1 MKKDNNL
8 YTLKE
13 WYDDKETSAIDL
25 TEKQFYE
32 LLDLLDFELKSQEL
46 ENGIIIYFLKD
57 LQGGNL
63 GNIEQDIFYCE
74 YDRKSKYGVYQGGNL
89 GNIEQDIFYCEY
101 DRKSKYGVYEQ
112 LENKENWLKIK
123 DSIIDRLEIYLY
135 DYFVRDKLY
144 E

>member
-13 WYDDKETSAIDL
+13 WYDNKETSAIDL
-25 TEKQFYE
+25 TEEQFYE
-32 LLDLLDFELKSQEL
+32 LLDFLDFELKSQEL

-57 LQGGNL
+57 LQDGNL

-74 YDRKSKYGVYQGGNL
+74 YDRKSKYG
-89 GNIEQDIFYCEY
+89 I
-101 DRKSKYGVYEQ
+101 YEQ
-112 LENKENWLKIK
+112 RENKEDWLEIK
-123 DSIIDRLEIYLY
+123 DSIINRLEIYLY
-135 DYFVRDKLY
+135 DYFERDKLY